1 MDFWTI
7 EIKTKFKEKAIVDKL
22 QKDIIDKF
30 NYECSK
36 NKDYMAQVIIGVSN
50 INPRYVIGI
59 YNEKTGKCG
68 RPKKKKDLIKEN
80 DLTKIV
86 YGNLYTEWHIHI
98 LALTSP
104 GETFARIIKE
114 YIDKKYNDM
123 LDYFNLFYSEE
134 KKTKKEKEYKEKAR
148 IRKIAERYDEI
159 NNKVRKKSSSKNNK
173 YINVIKV

>member
-104 GETFARIIKE
+104 GETFARI
-114 YIDKKYNDM
+114 DKKYNDM